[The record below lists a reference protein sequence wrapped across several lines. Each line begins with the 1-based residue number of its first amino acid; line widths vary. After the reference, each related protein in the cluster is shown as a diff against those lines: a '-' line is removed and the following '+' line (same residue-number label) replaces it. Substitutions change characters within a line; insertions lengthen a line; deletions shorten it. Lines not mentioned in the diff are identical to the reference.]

1 HRPHPAVVP
10 LPAMPSPR
18 PPLGRGAGCEARPRG
33 KRRRLALAAV
43 VLLCLVGGLALTEAT
58 GVTNLRATVIRIFT
72 PDGTLVVE
80 IDDPGVKV
88 TVEGDGGLVI
98 TGAGLE
104 EIRLRPG
111 SYKVH
116 ADRGGKRVALDR

>member
-1 HRPHPAVVP
+1 
-10 LPAMPSPR
+10 S
-18 PPLGRGAGCEARPRG
+18 
-33 KRRRLALAAV
+33 
-43 VLLCLVGGLALTEAT
+43 LTEAT

-80 IDDPGVKV
+80 VNDPGVKV

-98 TGAGLE
+98 TGTGLE

-111 SYKVH
+111 SYRVQAEKRGQRIPLERELVSIAKGGREVVKVKF
-116 ADRGGKRVALDR
+116 DGRVAQVSANAEKNAFVLLA